1 MYRIK
6 QGHVYDQGQ
15 ATIADKE
22 NRFFNTWK
30 EKATHSHGPARPML
44 RDGHWASK
52 PDTPVSTV
60 T

>member
-1 MYRIK
+1 VYRIK

-30 EKATHSHGPARPML
+30 EKATHSRGPARSTL
-44 RDGHWASK
+44 RDGH
-52 PDTPVSTV
+52 
-60 T
+60 